1 MLQKLIDDLRG
12 SADSLVRLASLAVA
26 VAFCLFIAVA
36 FLCAAAF
43 VYVLQHYG
51 LLEACLAGAGVFLL
65 AGIIGVIGYAVKRK
79 KARREEAV
87 RRAQAAKSSM
97 QATLTD
103 PMVLAVGLQAI
114 RTIGFR
120 RLIPLLA
127 IGGVAIGLLARRGH
141 PDQTPDAE

>member
-26 VAFCLFIAVA
+26 IAICLFITVA

-51 LLEACLAGAGVFLL
+51 LLEACLAGAGVFLI
-65 AGIIGVIGYAVKRK
+65 ASAIGAVCYAAKRK
-79 KARREEAV
+79 KAKREEVV
-87 RRAQAAKSSM
+87 RQAQAAKSSM
-97 QATLTD
+97 QAALTD

-141 PDQTPDAE
+141 PDQAPDPE